1 MPANTRNKGKSKQML
16 SKTKHKP
23 PAKARTTS
31 SKSKTI
37 CHSNRGRSSATIG
50 QKAQPVKIKEKKGK
64 PVDFSNAQSVSKF
77 ITGSTDLFNN
87 ETATNHIR
95 QLNSNSALYVAS
107 AHNSVSRVFSILLNH
122 PLLSGLAE
130 MESDP
135 LSSSEEFNLILLTR
149 GTKTQAK
156 YNILNTCLLAVAL
169 ELKLKDKADVN
180 LTTR

>member
-64 PVDFSNAQSVSKF
+64 PVDFSNAQSVSK
-77 ITGSTDLFNN
+77 IDGM
-87 ETATNHIR
+87 
-95 QLNSNSALYVAS
+95 
-107 AHNSVSRVFSILLNH
+107 LL
-122 PLLSGLAE
+122 LQQEVVE
-130 MESDP
+130 MVER
-135 LSSSEEFNLILLTR
+135 LI
-149 GTKTQAK
+149 
-156 YNILNTCLLAVAL
+156 IVCC
-169 ELKLKDKADVN
+169 
-180 LTTR
+180 

>member
-1 MPANTRNKGKSKQML
+1 MPANTRNKGKSKQL
-16 SKTKHKP
+16 ISKTKHKP

-87 ETATNHIR
+87 EGYLWTY
-95 QLNSNSALYVAS
+95 S
-107 AHNSVSRVFSILLNH
+107 
-122 PLLSGLAE
+122 
-130 MESDP
+130 
-135 LSSSEEFNLILLTR
+135 
-149 GTKTQAK
+149 
-156 YNILNTCLLAVAL
+156 
-169 ELKLKDKADVN
+169 
-180 LTTR
+180 